1 MGACRLLP
9 FDGRPYAVDM
19 TVRDTVREVVERE
32 ASVAVA
38 YLFGSHARGDVR
50 HDSDVDVG
58 VLLADE
64 SEPRL
69 GGPRDDL
76 ARALERSLG
85 VPVDVIDLARAPA
98 DLVHRV
104 LRDGDLILDRDPVR
118 RVRFEVK
125 RRAEY
130 LDLKPYLDA
139 HREAVAS

>member
-1 MGACRLLP
+1 MRACRLL
-9 FDGRPYAVDM
+9 GIRGSPYAAGV
-19 TVRDTVREVVERE
+19 TVRDAVSEVIERD
-32 ASVAVA
+32 ARVVVA
-38 YLFGSHARGDVR
+38 YLFGSHARGEAR
-50 HDSDVDVG
+50 PGSDVDVG
-58 VLLADE
+58 VLLVDDGPA
-64 SEPRL
+64 RL

-85 VPVDVIDLARAPA
+85 VPVDVVDLDRAPA

-104 LRDGDLILDRDPVR
+104 LRDGDLVLERDPVR

-139 HREAVAS
+139 HREAVTS